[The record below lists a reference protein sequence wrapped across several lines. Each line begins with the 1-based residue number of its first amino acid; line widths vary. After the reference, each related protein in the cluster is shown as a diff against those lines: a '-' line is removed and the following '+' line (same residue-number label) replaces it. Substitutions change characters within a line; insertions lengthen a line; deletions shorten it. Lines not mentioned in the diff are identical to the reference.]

1 MSALTPALLEEL
13 AGLAHDEGLLRLG
26 AVRLDHPGFAPARA
40 RLDEHLDAGHH
51 GEMEFMARTREVRKD
66 PARMLEGARTVLVA
80 AVPYRGEPGPVAR
93 YARSADYHTVIH
105 RRLDRLA
112 EHLHARLPKIRT
124 LVCVDTKP
132 LLERAAAALAGL
144 GFLGK
149 HGCLIVPGLGST
161 VLLGALFILVP
172 LWLGT
177 RRGGLQR
184 PSPRLLGYFAMLG
197 IGFMMVEIPTIQK
210 LTVYLGRPVYS
221 LAVVLF
227 SLLLFSGLGSFWSN
241 GWDDQT
247 RRRLVARLFPAL
259 VGVTLLHMLFAG
271 TLLAMTLA
279 FGLTARIIMAV
290 LLLAP
295 LGFLLG
301 IPFPTGIRW
310 AGQNRP
316 GVIPW
321 LWGINGVM
329 SVLGSA
335 LATLFA
341 IHIGFRLTLLLA
353 ALVYVAA
360 GWLFMTELGVKW
372 RGEETAVSASQ
383 TPQTSI

>member
-161 VLLGALFILVP
+161 VLLGALLCTAELRGPDAVPDPATVGWDACGQCTRCLDACPTAAFVTPGQLDPRRCISYLTIEHRRAIEPALADAMGERIAGCDACQEVCPYNGGREREARVPAAAWIEPPPGRDRAPDLVELANVASARYRSFVKHTALRRIP
-172 LWLGT
+172 RRSMRRNVLLALGNREGPAT
-177 RRGGLQR
+177 DAEREAARRAAEDEDPQVRAAARRLLDRRGR
-184 PSPRLLGYFAMLG
+184 SR
-197 IGFMMVEIPTIQK
+197 
-210 LTVYLGRPVYS
+210 
-221 LAVVLF
+221 
-227 SLLLFSGLGSFWSN
+227 
-241 GWDDQT
+241 
-247 RRRLVARLFPAL
+247 
-259 VGVTLLHMLFAG
+259 
-271 TLLAMTLA
+271 
-279 FGLTARIIMAV
+279 
-290 LLLAP
+290 
-295 LGFLLG
+295 
-301 IPFPTGIRW
+301 
-310 AGQNRP
+310 
-316 GVIPW
+316 
-321 LWGINGVM
+321 
-329 SVLGSA
+329 
-335 LATLFA
+335 
-341 IHIGFRLTLLLA
+341 
-353 ALVYVAA
+353 
-360 GWLFMTELGVKW
+360 
-372 RGEETAVSASQ
+372 
-383 TPQTSI
+383 